1 MSKNHTIVD
10 VLTNIN
16 SQSCPRSIN
25 LHCHTTSSDGSMDPI
40 ELIKQASTL
49 GLKHLAITDHHS
61 IEGYLKIKRYL
72 DKSHFSI
79 SPTNLWTGIEISCL
93 LKGCLVHVIGLGF
106 DLYSQPIKP
115 YLHGEAVTGSPLRAE
130 NVVNAINKSRGISIL
145 AHPARYR
152 INFPALIHEA
162 HLIGIN
168 GLEVWYD
175 YDLSPK
181 WSPSDLVCKSISQ
194 LAKKYKMLSSCGTDT
209 HGYSLLGR

>member
-1 MSKNHTIVD
+1 MSKNHPIVD

-25 LHCHTTSSDGSMDPI
+25 FHCHTTSSDGSMDPI

-72 DKSHFSI
+72 DKSHLSI

-106 DLYSQPIKP
+106 DIYSQSIQS
-115 YLHGEAVTGSPLRAE
+115 YLHGEAVTGSSLRAE
-130 NVVNAINKSRGISIL
+130 NVVNAINKSSGISIL

-152 INFPALIHEA
+152 IDFQSLIHEA

-181 WSPSDLVCKSISQ
+181 WSPSELVCKSISQ

>member
-1 MSKNHTIVD
+1 MSPKHPIVKL
-10 VLTNIN
+10 LTNID
-16 SQSCPRSIN
+16 SQSCPKNIN
-25 LHCHTTSSDGSMDPI
+25 FHCHTTSSDGSMDPI
-40 ELIKQASTL
+40 VLIKQAFTL

-61 IEGYLKIKRYL
+61 IEGYLKIQSYL
-72 DKSHFSI
+72 KKTNLSI

-106 DLYSQPIKP
+106 DITSQAIQP
-115 YLHGEAVTGSPLRAE
+115 YCHGEAVTGSSLRAE
-130 NVVNAINKSRGISIL
+130 NVVNAIHKSCGISIL

-152 INFPALIHEA
+152 LDFPVLIKEA

-168 GLEVWYD
+168 GIEVWYD

-181 WSPSDLVCKSISQ
+181 WSPSELICKSIHK
-194 LAKKYKMLSSCGTDT
+194 LAMKYNMLSSCGTDS

>member
-1 MSKNHTIVD
+1 MFINHPIAD
-10 VLTNIN
+10 VLTNIH
-16 SQSCPRSIN
+16 SQSCPKSIN
-25 LHCHTTSSDGSMDPI
+25 FHCHTTSSDGSMDPI
-40 ELIKQASTL
+40 VLIKQASTL

-61 IEGYLKIKRYL
+61 IEGYLKIIRYL
-72 DKSHFSI
+72 EESNFSI

-106 DLYSQPIKP
+106 DINSQPLQP
-115 YLHGEAVTGSPLRAE
+115 YFHGEAVTGSSLRAE

-152 INFPALIHEA
+152 IDFPVLIHEA
-162 HLIGIN
+162 FLIGIN

-175 YDLSPK
+175 YDLSPN
-181 WSPSDLVCKSISQ
+181 WSPSHLVCKSISQ
-194 LAKKYKMLSSCGTDT
+194 LATKYKMLSSCGTDS